1 MEIWDLIII
10 GGGPAGLAAAIYAA
24 RAKRKTV
31 LIASEFGGWIA
42 RESVEVE
49 NYPGFE
55 KISGKELIGNF
66 KKHAELLGVEIKKAE
81 VFGLKKTGDIFEVSA
96 GQEKIAA
103 KAIIVATGASPRA
116 AGIAGEKEFLGKG
129 VCYCATCDGPLFAKK
144 DVAIVGGGNAA
155 FEAALFLAKFAD
167 KIYVLERGKTVLAD
181 AANQELLNAT
191 GKARIIANARILR
204 FEGGKFLERVVY
216 YDGEDAEK
224 KEIALPVSGAFIK
237 AGNQPAAEF
246 LAGLVDL
253 DQKGQIKIDSK
264 TNQTKTPGLFA
275 AGDVSDI
282 NYKQVVIAAAEG
294 AKAAL
299 STDEYLRKM
308 K

>member
-264 TNQTKTPGLFA
+264 TNQTKTSGLFA